1 MNTIDITNM
10 SNRQIEEVIQDGLT
24 ELQDRQYRIYE
35 DAITH
40 GIFVGEVEEKYR
52 QGYIEYLEETAG
64 PGESPASQE
73 ILNEWYS
80 QEDIKQSRRTT
91 GA

>member
-1 MNTIDITNM
+1 MTIDITNM
-10 SNRQIEEVIQDGLT
+10 SNRQIEEVIQQGLV

-40 GIFVGEVEEKYR
+40 HIYVGEVEEKYR
-52 QGYIEYLEETAG
+52 EGYLEYLEEANQ
-64 PGESPASQE
+64 SPASQD
-73 ILNEWYS
+73 ILAEWYS
-80 QEDIKQSRRTT
+80 QQDIIQSHKTT